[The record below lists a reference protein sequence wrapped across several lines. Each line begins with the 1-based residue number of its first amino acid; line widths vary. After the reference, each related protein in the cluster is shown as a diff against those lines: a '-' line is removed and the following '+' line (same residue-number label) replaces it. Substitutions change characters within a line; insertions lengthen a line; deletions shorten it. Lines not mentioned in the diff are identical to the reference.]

1 MEDKK
6 FLKTGDVARLLG
18 VNRKTI
24 QRWAE
29 NGILTPA
36 QKTDSGYS
44 CYTLR
49 QIVEFCK
56 SATNL
61 LASMTNCDKS
71 PTIKNRTATNLQS
84 AAKGLA
90 KPKRKRTKPEPEK
103 KRKSIRVIPAKMLV
117 MPNDKLTKTLFTL
130 PPEEYISVLENG
142 GELVEIEKF
151 PKVGE
156 IITPYW
162 LELIDNYT
170 NKKPLTMF
178 AKAVFTA
185 CVSEWFIGNRHTT
198 VGIIFRHITGK
209 PRGSHAQPS
218 PLIRK
223 LILHCIDQMMCTK
236 LKVDMTDVC
245 KYLNYNGGIPLI
257 LNAPI
262 LPCKYVEE
270 IINGQES
277 DTFIYFLDESPLLTI
292 ARVKNNQLL
301 SVKPR
306 LLNISNQS
314 GSSMN
319 ISVRHYIIQR
329 VLEIILH
336 KLTPV
341 ITFEDV
347 FKKCGFIDANFK
359 KKFQVIH
366 EVTEIFQYFKA
377 GGDIKSFIVNKG
389 GNEYVSV
396 EFSLL

>member
-36 QKTDSGYS
+36 QKTESGYS
-44 CYTLR
+44 RYTLQ
-49 QIVEFCK
+49 QIAEFCQT
-56 SATNL
+56 AQNL
-61 LASMTNCDKS
+61 LPSAQKCTKS
-71 PTIKNRTATNLQS
+71 PVIKNRTATNLQS
-84 AAKGLA
+84 AVKTQAELK
-90 KPKRKRTKPEPEK
+90 E
-103 KRKSIRVIPAKMLV
+103 RKSIRLIPAKMLV
-117 MPNDKLTKTLFTL
+117 TPNDKLTKTLFTL

-170 NKKPLTMF
+170 SKKPLTMF

-185 CVSEWFIGNRHTT
+185 CVSEWFIGNRRTT

-209 PRGSHAQPS
+209 PRGSNAQPS

-245 KYLNYNGGIPLI
+245 KYLNYNGGNPLI

-292 ARVKNNQLL
+292 ARVKNNQFL
-301 SVKPR
+301 SIKPR

-336 KLTPV
+336 KLIPV

-359 KKFQVIH
+359 KKFQVIR
-366 EVTEIFQYFKA
+366 EVIEIFKYLVS
-377 GGDIKSFIVNKG
+377 GNDIKSFIVNKD
-389 GNEYVSV
+389 GNEYASI
-396 EFSLL
+396 EFSLS